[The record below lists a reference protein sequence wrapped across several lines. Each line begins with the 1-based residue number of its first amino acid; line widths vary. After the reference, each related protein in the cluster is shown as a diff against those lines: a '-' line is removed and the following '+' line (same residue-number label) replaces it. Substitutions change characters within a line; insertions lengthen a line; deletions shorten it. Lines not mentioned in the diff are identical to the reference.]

1 MRLGEPTYAW
11 PCRKSSTKTTATA
24 SVILRARKR
33 TDTCVHSDLRCSR
46 FITFGMF
53 RFARPKAELFVCQF
67 FPHSSATHA
76 HRIAPNQDNL
86 ELSVMRERGL
96 HVGIMD
102 WLQIWV
108 VANALLLA
116 CWVLGVAGEMKTRD
130 RINYRTWV
138 ISGMPEVEPFLRGA
152 ILLNEKRP
160 QPRGEGRGRYSPCAS
175 AAWRQHQRAE

>member
-1 MRLGEPTYAW
+1 
-11 PCRKSSTKTTATA
+11 
-24 SVILRARKR
+24 
-33 TDTCVHSDLRCSR
+33 
-46 FITFGMF
+46 MF

-138 ISGMPEVEPFLRGA
+138 ISGMPEVEPFRRGDPG
-152 ILLNEKRP
+152 I
-160 QPRGEGRGRYSPCAS
+160 
-175 AAWRQHQRAE
+175 

>member
-1 MRLGEPTYAW
+1 VRSKTGKRKPRLGAGLSRWACKAWEPTYAS
-11 PCRKSSTKTTATA
+11 PCGKRFNENFGDRIRNFTGPQANRHLCLFRSKLFAFHHVRNVSIRPAKS
-24 SVILRARKR
+24 RA
-33 TDTCVHSDLRCSR
+33 
-46 FITFGMF
+46 F
-53 RFARPKAELFVCQF
+53 RCQF
-67 FPHSSATHA
+67 FPHSSAAHA

-138 ISGMPEVEPFLRGA
+138 ISGMPEVEPFLRGDPG
-152 ILLNEKRP
+152 I
-160 QPRGEGRGRYSPCAS
+160 
-175 AAWRQHQRAE
+175 